1 MENAHSIIRSKTS
14 DSDTIEQMQ
23 QKAKGSFQ
31 SKAAQHSFK
40 SYFSPPSS
48 FTFSANQLKYLKMK
62 CPALISSIFIKI
74 AQNPGKGEFRGKG
87 KNLRVVLPRIFG
99 PDPVKTKIL
108 PLGYC
113 SEIKP
118 DPDKICDMPGCTVTN
133 DAEWVLLEGCSHS
146 FHLTC
151 LSEIQHCPLCQ
162 KFVQQ
167 KADSQ
172 GTTAKNAILN
182 PKNRNTEKNKGSDSV
197 TPQDESNLLDTSKEP
212 TCNVPNSEIKDLDA
226 NITYLINQISTLS
239 PIAPPS
245 QRKHS
250 KQQQPTTVTKP
261 PHCKKCGHLVKG
273 HKRPKGNQVKC
284 EQCPG
289 GICTSTDADRRNCNC
304 EWHSTDTSQQL
315 HSITNQQVLQT
326 PTNQLA
332 LHVTLHG
339 SVKEWLLPPQI
350 CQSMIFG
357 VRIGSNACTII
368 ATIGASKFLS
378 GELIIPTKDE
388 NVLRTVSAFAGII
401 KCGNIM
407 YRQINLSPSQV
418 NLDVREAIATRSD
431 QFSLMITEDIGIF
444 STEFLQSKMQEI
456 VQISEDTCT
465 ILIVPPDKSIL
476 ICFDHTK
483 RIMALF
489 ESHKHQGYGGLIAV
503 GCYDDIRRFIMYI
516 EHMVARDW
524 QTRIPGTNMTVLKT
538 RSVNL

>member
-1 MENAHSIIRSKTS
+1 MCSINFFNI
-14 DSDTIEQMQ
+14 
-23 QKAKGSFQ
+23 
-31 SKAAQHSFK
+31 H
-40 SYFSPPSS
+40 
-48 FTFSANQLKYLKMK
+48 
-62 CPALISSIFIKI
+62 KI
-74 AQNPGKGEFRGKG
+74 AQNPWKGEFRGKG
-87 KNLRVVLPRIFG
+87 KTLRVVLPRIFG
-99 PDPVKTKIL
+99 PDPVKTKVL

-113 SEIKP
+113 SEIMP
-118 DPDKICDMPGCTVTN
+118 DPDRICDMPGCTVTN

-146 FHLTC
+146 FHLAC

-162 KFVQQ
+162 KFIQQ
-167 KADSQ
+167 KADSL

-289 GICTSTDADRRNCNC
+289 GICTSTDADRCNCNC

-339 SVKEWLLPPQI
+339 S
-350 CQSMIFG
+350 
-357 VRIGSNACTII
+357 
-368 ATIGASKFLS
+368 
-378 GELIIPTKDE
+378 
-388 NVLRTVSAFAGII
+388 
-401 KCGNIM
+401 
-407 YRQINLSPSQV
+407 NLSVYDFWCSNRKYCVYHHSNNWGKQIPFWRANNTFKWWKRSPNCVSICWYHQV
-418 NLDVREAIATRSD
+418 
-431 QFSLMITEDIGIF
+431 
-444 STEFLQSKMQEI
+444 
-456 VQISEDTCT
+456 C
-465 ILIVPPDKSIL
+465 
-476 ICFDHTK
+476 
-483 RIMALF
+483 
-489 ESHKHQGYGGLIAV
+489 
-503 GCYDDIRRFIMYI
+503 
-516 EHMVARDW
+516 
-524 QTRIPGTNMTVLKT
+524 
-538 RSVNL
+538 